1 MKTRSTLD
9 QWQVIEAIVRRG
21 SFEQAAQSLHM
32 SQSSVSYAVA
42 RLQEALGIPLLEAD
56 GRRARL
62 TASGAEL
69 LEQVRPLLRG
79 FVMVEA
85 QAEMLAKGQMVELH
99 LASDSAFPDELLF
112 PALRN
117 FQKKFPAVRLTLRQG
132 IRLSAEAAFS
142 RYGADLCIST
152 PGAAEHPAE
161 PLLEVEMLA
170 VAHRNHALH
179 RISERLTHRHLAN
192 HVMVRIADV
201 ESQAPLPTL
210 IEGCPTW
217 TVNTILA
224 ALSAVRHGACFGWLP
239 ADTIRADLASGEVK
253 LLNLV
258 TGVRRVTN
266 LFLALRN
273 DLPTSSPAHD
283 LARVLRQAASEP
295 RPF

>member
-1 MKTRSTLD
+1 M
-9 QWQVIEAIVRRG
+9 RRG

-42 RLQEALGIPLLEAD
+42 RLQDALGVRLLETE

-62 TASGAEL
+62 TVPGAEL

-117 FQKKFPAVRLTLRQG
+117 FQKSFPAVRLTLRQG
-132 IRLSAEAAFS
+132 IRLSAEAAFA
-142 RYGADLCIST
+142 RHAADLCISP

-161 PLLEVEMLA
+161 PLLDVEMLA

-179 RISERLTHRHLAN
+179 RSGERLTPRHLAN

-201 ESQAPLPTL
+201 ESEAPLPTL
-210 IEGCPTW
+210 IEGCPIW

-239 ADTIRADLASGEVK
+239 ADTIRADLASGELK
-253 LLNLV
+253 LLDLV
-258 TGVRRVTN
+258 TGVRRISS

-273 DLPTSSPAHD
+273 DLPASSPAHD
-283 LARVLRQAASEP
+283 LARALRQAASKP
-295 RPF
+295 HPL